1 MTVQTRGNT
10 GISAAELNTLQLK
23 QFRNLFASL
32 PIPDPASMPGVYRA
46 AFVGPAWLRSSAGPA
61 LALSGLGGWW
71 GKEFTADKTA
81 INIVVHNGVFHP
93 KLELGLFHKL
103 FPMELVTARS
113 FIDGQ
118 NGLSLHYLPG
128 NPFPWMYVV
137 DELRRLGQDSLL
149 GLTIANSPGL
159 RGLAFPFILQ
169 KVERLG

>member
-10 GISAAELNTLQLK
+10 GISIAEMNTMKLK

-32 PIPDPASMPGVYRA
+32 SIPDPAFLTGVYRA

-81 INIVVHNGVFHP
+81 INIVVRSGALSHNQ
-93 KLELGLFHKL
+93 ELGLFHKL

-113 FIDGQ
+113 FIDGE

-137 DELRRLGQDSLL
+137 DELRSLDQDSLL
-149 GLTIANSPGL
+149 GMTIANLPGL
-159 RGLAFPFILQ
+159 RGLAFPFILR
-169 KVERLG
+169 KNERLG